1 MRLYAKVENNE
12 IIEIFDLH
20 QKYNYISFPTN
31 GPDLDWCIENN
42 LMEVSVGISHDRNTE
57 KLVSATPYINNSK
70 VYTVRV
76 EQLTEEEINNN
87 KNSQWANIRSS
98 RNNMLRE
105 TDWTGLVDSP
115 LTLEQKNLWAV
126 YRQALRDITQQQNPF
141 NIQWPSRP
149 NE

>member
-1 MRLYAKVENNE
+1 
-12 IIEIFDLH
+12 
-20 QKYNYISFPTN
+20 
-31 GPDLDWCIENN
+31 
-42 LMEVSVGISHDRNTE
+42 
-57 KLVSATPYINNSK
+57 
-70 VYTVRV
+70 
-76 EQLTEEEINNN
+76 
-87 KNSQWANIRSS
+87 
-98 RNNMLRE
+98 MLRE